1 MTDLPIIDISPLL
14 GDDER
19 AAKSVTRSI
28 GDACSEI
35 GFMVI
40 RGHRIPT
47 VTISRLREFV
57 RQFFELPAKEK
68 QALSITRNN
77 YRGYIPLGFFTPN
90 AASGAADQYEGYKL
104 HAETDAA
111 DPICADCDLYG
122 PNKWPHR
129 PVGLRAAVLDYW
141 QECDRVANVLLQA
154 LAGVLGIDPVVF
166 RSAFDKPLTN
176 MTLLH
181 YPPREAAEDHFGIH
195 PHKDTDALTILAPDP
210 VGGLYVR
217 RQGHKQWLSAD
228 APVDALIV
236 NIGDMLEVWSG
247 GHFVSTPHKVVN
259 STGRARY
266 SFPYFA
272 VPRFDVRV
280 APLVAAQPGF
290 ERTAIPVGNAS
301 RKIWQSNWSD
311 AAAIDECYDP
321 ATP

>member
-1 MTDLPIIDISPLL
+1 MSDLPVIDIAPLT
-14 GDDER
+14 DDGKR
-19 AAKSVTRSI
+19 ADETVVRSI
-28 GDACSEI
+28 GDACHEI

-40 RGHRIPT
+40 RGHGIRAD
-47 VTISRLREFV
+47 TISRLRGFV
-57 RQFFELPAKEK
+57 SQLFARPLEDKL
-68 QALSITRNN
+68 ALSITRDN
-77 YRGYIPLGFFTPN
+77 YRGYIPLGFFSPN
-90 AASGAADQYEGYKL
+90 SASGAADQYEGYKL

-111 DPICADCDLYG
+111 DPICVDCDLYG
-122 PNKWPHR
+122 PNKWPGR
-129 PVGLRAAVLDYW
+129 PVGLRKAVLDYW
-141 QECDRVANVLLQA
+141 QECDRVVNVLLGA
-154 LAGVLGIDPVVF
+154 LAGALGIDPDVF
-166 RSAFDKPLTN
+166 KSAFDQPLTN

-181 YPPREAAEDHFGIH
+181 YPPRETAADHFGIH

-210 VGGLYVR
+210 IGGLYVR
-217 RQGHKQWLSAD
+217 RQGRKQWLSAD
-228 APVDALIV
+228 APDDALIV
-236 NIGDMLEVWSG
+236 NIGDMFEVWSG

-280 APLVAAQPGF
+280 APLVAARPGF
-290 ERTAIPVGNAS
+290 ERAAIPVGEAS